1 MSRSNKSRIYGC
13 CISRG
18 TCSCLVS
25 WCAVM
30 LRNVGCKSTCFGD
43 EIQRGGFHKRRRIS
57 WLPESMLAS
66 QEQVHSEVLIWYLQC
81 FWNGSNKQIESNK
94 NWHQKVSKIAQ
105 NSCRRS
111 ALKRKFL
118 ETEVHFSLP
127 ILVLKINWDS
137 VKTLN
142 ILCCRMSVTIPFR
155 NVKRIEELSAE
166 TANRLI
172 TRDLS
177 RGLGN

>member
-57 WLPESMLAS
+57 WLAESMLTS
-66 QEQVHSEVLIWYLQC
+66 QEQVHSKVLVWYLQC
-81 FWNGSNKQIESNK
+81 FWNCSSIQTESNK
-94 NWHQKVSKIAQ
+94 NWRQKVSQIAQ

-118 ETEVHFSLP
+118 KTEVHFSLP
-127 ILVLKINWDS
+127 ILIAKINWGS
-137 VKTLN
+137 VTTLDM
-142 ILCCRMSVTIPFR
+142 LCRRKSVTIPFR
-155 NVKRIEELSAE
+155 NVKSTEEVSAE